1 MRPGRRPSRLAA
13 LAPQGDGNSVANAKQ
28 VMSAN
33 HRPRLYLVTP
43 PLGEPAAF
51 ARGLDAVLAA
61 GDVAALLLRLD
72 DADER
77 TLINRAKDVAA
88 IVQPRGIALL
98 LDGRPEIAAR
108 AGADGAHLTGIAA
121 LTAAIGA
128 LKPGR
133 IAGAGGLKSRH
144 DAMLAGEANA
154 DYVMFGEPD
163 RHGRRPPFAAD
174 DRAGSLVGGSVRS
187 AVRRLCAKSRR
198 SFSAGTGRQRFHR
211 AWRVAMDER
220 TRHRRAVVTRAST
233 ARWLRAHRRPP
244 FNLFALPTEPERC
257 GGAGH
262 RR

>member
-163 RHGRRPPFAAD
+163 RHGRRPPFAAIIERVAWWAEVFEVPCVGYAQNLD
-174 DRAGSLVGGSVRS
+174 EVLALAQAGSDFIALGEWLWTNEETP
-187 AVRRLCAKSRR
+187 A
-198 SFSAGTGRQRFHR
+198 
-211 AWRVAMDER
+211 
-220 TRHRRAVVTRAST
+220 AVVTRAT
-233 ARWLRAHRRPP
+233 Q
-244 FNLFALPTEPERC
+244 ALVSSAPTERSDVGE
-257 GGAGH
+257 GD